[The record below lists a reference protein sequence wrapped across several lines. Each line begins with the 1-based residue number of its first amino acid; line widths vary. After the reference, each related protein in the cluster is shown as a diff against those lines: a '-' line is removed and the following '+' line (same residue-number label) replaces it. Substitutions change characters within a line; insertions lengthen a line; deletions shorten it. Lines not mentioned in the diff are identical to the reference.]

1 MSVPDGRRKFSI
13 VARRPIHRARKYRCV
28 EERVRF
34 EDGREASREVIR
46 HTGASV
52 VLAEAPD
59 GRLVLEEVFRHAAGG
74 WMVEAPAGTIDPG
87 EDPAACAVRELEE
100 ETGWRASA
108 VRLLGS
114 WYPSPGLLDETMF
127 LFHAT
132 GLERSERAPE
142 EDEFVEPLLVTR
154 AEAADMVRSGRI
166 RDGKTLLALFL
177 GGVVAAAPGKG
188 A

>member
-1 MSVPDGRRKFSI
+1 LSVPEGRRKFRI
-13 VARRPIHRARKYRCV
+13 VARRPIHRARKYRCL

-34 EDGREASREVIR
+34 DDGREASREVIR

-52 VLAEAPD
+52 ILAEAPD

-74 WMVEAPAGTIDPG
+74 WLVEAPAGTIDPG
-87 EDPAACAVRELEE
+87 EDPAACAARELEE
-100 ETGWRASA
+100 ETGWRATS

-127 LFHAT
+127 LYHAT
-132 GLERSERAPE
+132 GLERSATALE
-142 EDEFVEPLLVTR
+142 EDEFVETLLVTK
-154 AEAADMVRSGRI
+154 AEAAEMVRTGRI

-177 GGVVAAAPGKG
+177 GGVVAAAPGG
-188 A
+188 GR

>member
-1 MSVPDGRRKFSI
+1 LSVPEGRRKFRVVS
-13 VARRPIHRARKYRCV
+13 RRPIHRARKYRCL
-28 EERVRF
+28 EEKIRF

-46 HTGASV
+46 HTGAAV
-52 VLAEAPD
+52 VLAELPD

-74 WMVEAPAGTIDPG
+74 WMVEAPAGTLEPG
-87 EDPAACAVRELEE
+87 EDPAACAARELEE
-100 ETGWRASA
+100 ETGWRASR

-114 WYPSPGLLDETMF
+114 WYPSPGILDETMF
-127 LFHAT
+127 LFHAI
-132 GLERSERAPE
+132 GLQRGATAPE

-154 AEAADMVRSGRI
+154 AEAAELVRSGRI

-177 GGVVAAAPGKG
+177 GGVVAAAPGGK

>member
-1 MSVPDGRRKFSI
+1 LSVPEGRRKFRV
-13 VARRPIHRARKYRCV
+13 VARRPIHRARKYRCL

-52 VLAEAPD
+52 VLAELPD

-74 WMVEAPAGTIDPG
+74 WMVEAPAGTLEPG
-87 EDPAACAVRELEE
+87 EDPAACAARELEE
-100 ETGWRASA
+100 ETGWRAA
-108 VRLLGS
+108 RVRLLGS
-114 WYPSPGLLDETMF
+114 WYPSPGILDETMF

-132 GLERSERAPE
+132 GLERGATAPE

-154 AEAADMVRSGRI
+154 AEAAEMVRSGRI

-177 GGVVAAAPGKG
+177 GGIVAAAPEGGK
-188 A
+188 